1 MEGYCLPED
10 GGELY
15 EVCWLGREGVRKA
28 KTFGLSS
35 EVSKMV
41 GQIFF
46 VRSVFLLEYKNG
58 HLKSH
63 LARCSVDTYITTC
76 MLSETLSF
84 YIFKCF
90 NYALYVLEFLSEYK

>member
-1 MEGYCLPED
+1 
-10 GGELY
+10 
-15 EVCWLGREGVRKA
+15 
-28 KTFGLSS
+28 
-35 EVSKMV
+35 MV

-90 NYALYVLEFLSEYK
+90 NYALYVLEFLSEYKRCYLLCSLWISILYSMYGHGLYH